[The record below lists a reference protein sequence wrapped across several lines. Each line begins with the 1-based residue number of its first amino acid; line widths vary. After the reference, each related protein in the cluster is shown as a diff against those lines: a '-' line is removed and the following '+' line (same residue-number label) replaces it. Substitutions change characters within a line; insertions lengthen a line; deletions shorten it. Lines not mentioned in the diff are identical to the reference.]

1 MKLAA
6 LTNSRLRTAELSEHG
21 RTRRACM
28 VYAAGLTL
36 ASRGFAAK
44 KYPSGPVQL
53 VVPFTPGS
61 GSDLVA
67 RVFGE
72 GLSSALGQPV
82 VINNR
87 PGAGGTIAAGAVAK
101 AEPDGQTLAVVGMG
115 HLANPVLYKSLP
127 YDTLKDFAAITPLA
141 TFPNVLIVP
150 SNGQIK
156 SVQQLVARAK
166 ASPGQLNYGTAG
178 IGSAAHI
185 NMQMLIGTTGIDAV
199 HIPLKGAGEIVT
211 ETATGRCQFG
221 WAPLGAALGM
231 IQVGRLTA
239 LAISSKTR
247 SKLLPNVPTIAEAGF
262 PAAECNVWVG
272 LLAPAKTPA
281 EVINLLSEQVRKVAT
296 VPAVIEKLA
305 TAGAEAMTMA
315 PAQFEALMRKDYVVL
330 DRLMR
335 KAS

>member
-1 MKLAA
+1 MKLAD
-6 LTNSRLRTAELSEHG
+6 LTNSTSRIVELSEFG
-21 RTRRACM
+21 RMRRACLIC
-28 VYAAGLTL
+28 AASLTV
-36 ASRGFAAK
+36 ASPGFAEK

-72 GLSSALGQPV
+72 GLASALGQPV

-87 PGAGGTIAAGAVAK
+87 PGAGGTIAAGTVAR

-115 HLANPVLYKSLP
+115 HLANPALYKSLP
-127 YDTLKDFAAITPLA
+127 YDTLKDFAAIAPLA

-150 SNGQIK
+150 ANGKIK
-156 SVQQLVARAK
+156 SVQQLVDQAK
-166 ASPGQLNYGTAG
+166 ANPGMLNYGSGG
-178 IGSAAHI
+178 IGSGAHI
-185 NMQMLIGTTGIDAV
+185 NMQMLIGATGIEAV

-211 ETATGRCQFG
+211 ETAADRCQAG

-231 IQVGRLTA
+231 IQVGKVTA

-247 SKLLPNVPTIAEAGF
+247 SKLLPDVPTIAEAGF

-272 LLAPAKTPA
+272 LLAPAMTPA
-281 EVINLLSEQVRKVAT
+281 GVISVLSEHVRKVADS
-296 VPAVIEKLA
+296 PAVVRKLV
-305 TAGAEAMTMA
+305 TAGAEAMTMTS
-315 PAQFEALMRKDYVVL
+315 AQFEALMRKDYVIL

-335 KAS
+335 KAV